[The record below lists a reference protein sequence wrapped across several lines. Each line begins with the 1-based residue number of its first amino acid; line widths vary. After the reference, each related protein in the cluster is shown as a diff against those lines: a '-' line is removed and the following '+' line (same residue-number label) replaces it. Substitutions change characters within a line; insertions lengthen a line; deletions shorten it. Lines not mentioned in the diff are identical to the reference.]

1 MIRNRVIP
9 ILLLKNKGLY
19 KTFKFKDTKY
29 VGDPV
34 NAIKIFNDIMVDELV
49 FLDITASKEKRSPNM
64 VVIRDIASEWF
75 MPLCYGGS
83 VNSVEM
89 IREILNVRVE
99 KVCLNTNAV
108 KNPMLIKDAANFFG
122 SSTIVVSVDVKKNL
136 FGKYSVYIN
145 GGEEKTNLNPV
156 DWALKI
162 EELGAGEIILN
173 SIDRDGTMLG
183 YDIPLLHSVTSKVNI
198 PVVAAGGASSMNDF
212 SMALKEA
219 NVAAVAA
226 GAFFVF
232 HGKHRAVLISYPNE
246 SEIDELMANI
256 KN

>member
-9 ILLLKNKGLY
+9 IILLKNKGLY
-19 KTFKFKDTKY
+19 KTFKFKDPKY

-34 NAIKIFNDIMVDELV
+34 NAIKIFNDKMVDELV

-64 VVIRDIASEWF
+64 AVIRDIASECF
-75 MPLCYGGS
+75 MPLCYGGG

-89 IREILNVRVE
+89 IREILNVGVE

-162 EELGAGEIILN
+162 RLKVIAGA
-173 SIDRDGTMLG
+173 T
-183 YDIPLLHSVTSKVNI
+183 
-198 PVVAAGGASSMNDF
+198 GG
-212 SMALKEA
+212 L
-219 NVAAVAA
+219 AVASPTA
-226 GAFFVF
+226 SNN
-232 HGKHRAVLISYPNE
+232 AVG
-246 SEIDELMANI
+246 
-256 KN
+256 